1 MKVQVLSRV
10 PGYEKHRPNGAIFV
24 CVSYLPLLQLVTMQT
39 KVKKISETNVQVAIT
54 LDAKELAKAEEVA
67 LARLAKT
74 TKVKGFREGKVPV
87 GVVEKNVNPQV
98 LQETVLDTAI
108 NGAVAEAFLKEDL
121 QAIDRPEVEVVK
133 YVPKDVLEFTATAEV
148 LPEVKLGDY
157 KKLTSKPEKVTVD
170 SKEVDEVVERIQ
182 QGFAEKKEVDR
193 KIKNGDEVVID
204 FVGKKDGVAFDGG
217 AASDHTLTI
226 GSNQFIPGFEEG
238 LVGHKAGE
246 DVELNLEFPKD
257 YHSDELA
264 GQKVVFEVAI
274 KKVQES
280 IVPEA
285 DDELA
290 KKAGP
295 FENIMQLRAELK
307 TEIKTNKEREAADKL
322 KDALVQELVSKSD
335 VIAPE
340 TLVADQMRSIEQDFS
355 QNLLYRGLTLD
366 SYINTSDFKDE
377 DDWRE
382 KEVKPTAEKRVKGSL
397 VLNALAKAEKVTATD
412 EEIDEHVEVHKRQY
426 ANNPEALK
434 QFESDQVR
442 REIANHYVLEKT
454 IDRLLSFNVK

>member
-1 MKVQVLSRV
+1 
-10 PGYEKHRPNGAIFV
+10 
-24 CVSYLPLLQLVTMQT
+24 MQT
-39 KVKKISETNVQVAIT
+39 KVKKISDTKVEVTIT
-54 LDAKELAKAEEVA
+54 LDAKELAKAENVA
-67 LARLAKT
+67 LVRLSKT
-74 TKVKGFREGKVPV
+74 TKVKGFREGKVPIS
-87 GVVEKNVNPQV
+87 VVEKHVNPQV
-98 LQETVLDTAI
+98 LQESILDTAI
-108 NGAVAEAFLKEDL
+108 NGAVADAFIKDDL
-121 QAIDRPEVEVVK
+121 QAIDRPEVEVKK
-133 YVPKDVLEFTATAEV
+133 YVPGDTLEFIATAEV

-157 KKLTSKPEKVTVD
+157 KKLASKPEKVVVD

-193 KIKNGDEVVID
+193 KAKDGDEVVID

-217 AASDHTLTI
+217 AATDHALTI

-238 LVGHKAGE
+238 IVGHKAGE
-246 DVELNLEFPKD
+246 EVELNLEFPED
-257 YHSDELA
+257 YHSEELA
-264 GQKVVFEVAI
+264 GQKVTFEVAI

-322 KDALVQELVSKSD
+322 KDDLVQELVSKSE

-340 TLVADQMRSIEQDFS
+340 TLVSEQMRSIEQDFS

-366 SYINTSDFKDE
+366 SYIRTSDFKDE

-382 KEVKPTAEKRVKGSL
+382 KEVKPSAERRVKGSL

-426 ANNPEALK
+426 ANNPEVLK
-434 QFESDQVR
+434 QFETDQVR
-442 REIANHYVLEKT
+442 REIANHYILEKT
-454 IDRLLSFNVK
+454 VDRLLSFNVK